1 MVNNCIG
8 IRNMRTFVVFLW
20 LSYLQ
25 AFVMVVAGIF
35 IFIKAFANGMMEPG
49 LVRIAIAL
57 TLIVASVPPYKWIL
71 GDYTEQS

>member
-1 MVNNCIG
+1 
-8 IRNMRTFVVFLW
+8 MRTFVVFLW

-25 AFVMVVAGIF
+25 AFVIVVAGIF